1 MNKQELERFLN
12 ERAHGVTCA
21 VCGRQDW
28 MMNVNEENENILIM
42 CSHCGHV
49 VSFNRSYVKS
59 LLGET
64 EVEDLGGDSSD
75 NDGGNASDESE
86 HSQTDL
92 PVEPSVKAVK
102 PVIKAAE
109 PFVDPLVETVEPV
122 VDLPVETVEP
132 PHEVSRVAVD
142 SGIES
147 GTQVRERPVDSG
159 LGIVDRLSKAVFDL
173 IAVVKT
179 KLYPL

>member
-1 MNKQELERFLN
+1 MILDEFTGRNCKRTEYIDAPPAQRKNAHTSSTMDLSHGYRGLKQINSIKPSIHKEKQMKRQDFERFLN

-64 EVEDLGGDSSD
+64 DVEDPDSDSSD
-75 NDGGNASDESE
+75 NEGGNADNDFE
-86 HSQTDL
+86 HGHAAL
-92 PVEPSVKAVK
+92 PVA
-102 PVIKAAE
+102 
-109 PFVDPLVETVEPV
+109 
-122 VDLPVETVEP
+122 
-132 PHEVSRVAVD
+132 
-142 SGIES
+142 
-147 GTQVRERPVDSG
+147 
-159 LGIVDRLSKAVFDL
+159 
-173 IAVVKT
+173 
-179 KLYPL
+179 

>member
-1 MNKQELERFLN
+1 MKRQDFERFLN
-12 ERAHGVTCA
+12 ERAHGVICA

-64 EVEDLGGDSSD
+64 DVEDPGSDSSD
-75 NDGGNASDESE
+75 NEGGNADNDFE
-86 HSQTDL
+86 HGHADL
-92 PVEPSVKAVK
+92 PVEPDVQAVDLPVKTGAQAV
-102 PVIKAAE
+102 
-109 PFVDPLVETVEPV
+109 DLSVETVEP
-122 VDLPVETVEP
+122 TG
-132 PHEVSRVAVD
+132 EVSRVAVD
-142 SGIES
+142 SGVEC
-147 GTQVRERPVDSG
+147 GAQARERPVDSG